1 MTFEINVSFFS
12 SSSNT
17 DDKKFEY
24 INLFKDVLL
33 FCIEILIMDD
43 SVRIST
49 KLAKSVVDVIECHIK
64 EHTKTLLLNIATDYN
79 ISFDELNDKYSN
91 ILPNIDLGKTKKKGT
106 SSPNVEPKKRGR
118 KKKVKEEL
126 IETEEYEYNNVLY
139 LVDKDNNV
147 YTHNVKEPVLI
158 GTKLID
164 GRIKFIVQQY
174 NNV

>member
-1 MTFEINVSFFS
+1 
-12 SSSNT
+12 
-17 DDKKFEY
+17 
-24 INLFKDVLL
+24 
-33 FCIEILIMDD
+33 MDD
-43 SVRIST
+43 SARIST
-49 KLAKSVVDVIECHIK
+49 KLAKSVVDVIESHIK
-64 EHTKTLLLNIATDYN
+64 EHTKTLLLSIAKDYN

-91 ILPNIDLGKTKKKGT
+91 ILPNIDLGKTRKKGT
-106 SSPNVEPKKRGR
+106 SSANVEPKKRGR

-126 IETEEYEYNNVLY
+126 IETEEYEYNNIIY

-147 YTHNVKEPVLI
+147 YTNNIKEPVLI